1 MDDVW
6 IGGGRCWIRGFVE
19 GQPKQEH
26 GHETGSAQG
35 RTVDPRDV
43 IEANGRRPATVGIS
57 L

>member
-1 MDDVW
+1 MLDS
-6 IGGGRCWIRGFVE
+6 RIRRG
-19 GQPKQEH
+19 PKQEH

-43 IEANGRRPATVGIS
+43 IEANGRRPATVGVS